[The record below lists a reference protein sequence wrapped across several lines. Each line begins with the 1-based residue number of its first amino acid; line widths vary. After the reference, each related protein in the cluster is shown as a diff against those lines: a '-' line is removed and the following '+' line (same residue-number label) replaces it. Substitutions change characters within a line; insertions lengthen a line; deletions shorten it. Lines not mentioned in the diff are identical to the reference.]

1 MRRGS
6 LFWGLL
12 FILAG
17 TLFWLDNAGM
27 LPAGLRAW
35 DLLWPLA
42 LILAGLFM
50 LIAQLLEVPS
60 APSPQEQTAIHVP
73 LGEAQSVSLRVD
85 HRIGELRMDAQAS
98 PGSALEGSCGCAAEL
113 NTRGERELEID
124 LRQPEFSRTAFGG
137 AGTTA
142 WALHFTPE
150 VPVSLDLH
158 WGMGEKRLDF
168 SAAQLKRLALKGGM
182 GEVHV
187 KLPRPQ
193 HEVRVHIESGVGAV
207 RVMVPGEAAFA
218 LQTERGLGQVHVRHP
233 RAVSHGSGYETPD
246 FAQAND
252 RYVIEIKTGM
262 GEIHFSAE

>member
-27 LPAGLRAW
+27 LPSGLHAW

-50 LIAQLLEVPS
+50 LIANLLEAPS
-60 APSPQEQTAIHVP
+60 APSQEQTTLHVP
-73 LGEAQSVSLRVD
+73 LGEAHHVSLRVN
-85 HRIGELRMDAQAS
+85 HGVGELRMDAQAA
-98 PGSALEGSCGCAAEL
+98 PGSALEGTCGYAAEL

-124 LRQPEFSRTAFGG
+124 LRQPDFSRTAFGG
-137 AGTTA
+137 AGPTA
-142 WALHFTPE
+142 WTLHFTPE

-158 WGMGEKRLDF
+158 WGVGEKWLDF

-187 KLPRPQ
+187 KLPRPR
-193 HEVRVHIESGVGAV
+193 HEVRVRIESGVGAV
-207 RVMVPGEAAFA
+207 RVTVPEEAAFA

-233 RAVSHGSGYETPD
+233 RAVSRGSGYETPD
-246 FAQAND
+246 FAQADD
-252 RYVIEIKTGM
+252 RYVIEVKTGM
-262 GEIHFSAE
+262 GEIHFNAA